1 DGFQAFLLQEP
12 KLEGGYQLS
21 VELPVALVLREQIFQ
36 CWARAEGLEKPLEL
50 EELLQFSLQQ
60 ELGSLGFAEWSS
72 SGRSEEP
79 GDSVFTLHAA
89 GEYLGTANKALQ
101 SLQSS
106 QEKGGRPSGRSK
118 KRRREEPMDLNSA
131 GIVQALEGL
140 TPEELCSKLGL
151 ADLKEGFEID
161 GTQSA
166 TLQWRISRQEG
177 IFLRGRYVK
186 LSRRLPQ
193 SPWLIEGERKG
204 EGSVEEDL
212 AQPVAKHLGA
222 SEVRFHAEGRED
234 IDVRMLGAGRPF
246 VLEVRNA
253 RRVAVDVA
261 ELQAAINAAGSRVE
275 VGELRR
281 SSCAMAADG
290 TGVVVASWLERSTAT
305 VAAYHLV
312 ASEKLWRQFPRLRE
326 SIDRSERFLLRAEE
340 LFADQKAASAAQW
353 SKVLETLKEPL
364 KTSKELI
371 DQRLEA
377 LWQRLLRLARQPS
390 SQEAT
395 LAVVET
401 CNLLDSLGL
410 NRSRLGAP
418 VRQSLKE
425 LTDDVKRGHAVK
437 GAVQVLAGLL
447 QFISATAPGTSH
459 TTRSSSAPQCDD
471 DGDVVAAWEAAS
483 AVQEDTPTTPSTA
496 ASSPPLP
503 TPLPMKSSQVRQAMA
518 KEPLLIETTSI
529 FEDLLPLDM
538 PPSPDRS
545 ADETI
550 RRARAWLSSR
560 GLAPSA
566 APSAAASAPREV
578 GSKRAGVCAA
588 RGMSKKDAPAAVES
602 VSAAPEARHRCRSAG
617 SASVAP
623 KARRWSESK
632 LQPPGSWLR
641 QRTPSSSSLTR
652 TPRASSST
660 RTPRASSST
669 RTPRASTGSSAR
681 QMSWAAEVRKHE
693 ALSDRLKAKAA
704 ADGTGQVPC
713 PEAVRTAQRRAR
725 KAQKKQAEEATQE
738 LQLRLHQGQLVAL
751 KTAELF
757 RERDAQ
763 RAHRQERSAQ
773 RSRQGSLQRSEGSCR
788 GRSVSPDLT
797 PRFLVPAPEP
807 CPRRSD
813 SEG

>member
-1 DGFQAFLLQEP
+1 MCDALFVRSDGLYEVFL
-12 KLEGGYQLS
+12 
-21 VELPVALVLREQIFQ
+21 
-36 CWARAEGLEKPLEL
+36 
-50 EELLQFSLQQ
+50 
-60 ELGSLGFAEWSS
+60 
-72 SGRSEEP
+72 
-79 GDSVFTLHAA
+79 
-89 GEYLGTANKALQ
+89 
-101 SLQSS
+101 
-106 QEKGGRPSGRSK
+106 
-118 KRRREEPMDLNSA
+118 
-131 GIVQALEGL
+131 
-140 TPEELCSKLGL
+140 
-151 ADLKEGFEID
+151 
-161 GTQSA
+161 
-166 TLQWRISRQEG
+166 
-177 IFLRGRYVK
+177 
-186 LSRRLPQ
+186 
-193 SPWLIEGERKG
+193 
-204 EGSVEEDL
+204 
-212 AQPVAKHLGA
+212 
-222 SEVRFHAEGRED
+222 
-234 IDVRMLGAGRPF
+234 
-246 VLEVRNA
+246 
-253 RRVAVDVA
+253 
-261 ELQAAINAAGSRVE
+261 
-275 VGELRR
+275 
-281 SSCAMAADG
+281 
-290 TGVVVASWLERSTAT
+290 LERSTAT

-503 TPLPMKSSQVRQAMA
+503 TPLPMKSSQV
-518 KEPLLIETTSI
+518 
-529 FEDLLPLDM
+529 
-538 PPSPDRS
+538 
-545 ADETI
+545 
-550 RRARAWLSSR
+550 
-560 GLAPSA
+560 
-566 APSAAASAPREV
+566 

-623 KARRWSESK
+623 KARRWSEPWDGIGAES
-632 LQPPGSWLR
+632 GSGDHG
-641 QRTPSSSSLTR
+641 
-652 TPRASSST
+652 AS
-660 RTPRASSST
+660 
-669 RTPRASTGSSAR
+669 
-681 QMSWAAEVRKHE
+681 ED
-693 ALSDRLKAKAA
+693 SDGDS
-704 ADGTGQVPC
+704 DG
-713 PEAVRTAQRRAR
+713 
-725 KAQKKQAEEATQE
+725 QAEEATQE